1 MIDDSQESRSAP
13 KEELV
18 PIEVEELVQ
27 ENDQEEEDEH
37 VGAVEDEDEQ
47 EQENQENQD
56 ADGSKQSVTE
66 STRSASLPQ
75 VNIGYI
81 PESIKAMQAE
91 EEKKQTMITSI
102 FKKKDDDKKYT
113 IEHILDCQS
122 TDGFFHDNEGTKK
135 ILMSFLS
142 KGDQW
147 LYELW
152 LNQREVNF
160 RLLISYLAVAI
171 IRNKYGWLAQ
181 ELKMILKKT
190 NIWIKRE

>member
-1 MIDDSQESRSAP
+1 M
-13 KEELV
+13 V

-27 ENDQEEEDEH
+27 DNDQEDEDEH
-37 VGAVEDEDEQ
+37 VGAVEDEEEQ
-47 EQENQENQD
+47 EQENQGNQD
-56 ADGSKQSVTE
+56 ADGSNQTVTE

-75 VNIGYI
+75 VI
-81 PESIKAMQAE
+81 PESIKAISAE
-91 EEKKQTMITSI
+91 EEKKQTMISSI
-102 FKKKDDDKKYT
+102 FKKKDDTKKYT

-171 IRNKYGWLAQ
+171 IHNKYGWLAQ

-190 NIWIKRE
+190 NIWIKREQKTISPNVLKFYRQVY